1 VLLCAQ
7 YANIAHTDA
16 TVRSIHSRCKDQ
28 VLGTT
33 ETVVKYQGVYPKG
46 WGDIR
51 PSLEWQERL
60 FRSESS
66 DHDSPAGRGGEHM
79 IVNVWR
85 PIQREPVENWSLCAL
100 DGSTLAQG
108 DVHPTTIVRF
118 NNAPGGRIGGT
129 VAGHGSQV
137 VDLSGNVVPVR
148 LGETTTPLH
157 APGHR
162 WIFFPRMTC
171 DEVLLLKVFDS
182 RRDGRTRCGCHS
194 AFFDP
199 HADPNAFR

>member
-1 VLLCAQ
+1 MLLCAQ

-66 DHDSPAGRGGEHM
+66 DHDSPAGRGGVRSSGSRSRTGAFARSM
-79 IVNVWR
+79 G
-85 PIQREPVENWSLCAL
+85 AL
-100 DGSTLAQG
+100 
-108 DVHPTTIVRF
+108 
-118 NNAPGGRIGGT
+118 
-129 VAGHGSQV
+129 
-137 VDLSGNVVPVR
+137 
-148 LGETTTPLH
+148 
-157 APGHR
+157 
-162 WIFFPRMTC
+162 
-171 DEVLLLKVFDS
+171 
-182 RRDGRTRCGCHS
+182 
-194 AFFDP
+194 
-199 HADPNAFR
+199 